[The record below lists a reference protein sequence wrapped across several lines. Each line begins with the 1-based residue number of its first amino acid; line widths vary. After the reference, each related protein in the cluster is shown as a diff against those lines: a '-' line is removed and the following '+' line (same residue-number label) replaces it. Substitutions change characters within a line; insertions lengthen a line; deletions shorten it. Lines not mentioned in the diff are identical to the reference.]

1 MVPRT
6 ESNRGPIDYKS
17 IALPAELQGHKV
29 ICRIF
34 SLISQLNQCLKN
46 IISVRSLLAAHTDSA
61 TCRAAGTDLS
71 VYGRYMNLFQ
81 IQISFACFHPV
92 IIKSNGVENY
102 DKQKHKIYK
111 NIT

>member
-1 MVPRT
+1 MLKL
-6 ESNRGPIDYKS
+6 NDYKS

-46 IISVRSLLAAHTDSA
+46 IISVRCLLAAHADSA
-61 TCRAAGTDLS
+61 TCSVVVTDLS
-71 VYGRYMNLFQ
+71 VWSRYENLFQ
-81 IQISFACFHPV
+81 IQISFACLHPV

-102 DKQKHKIYK
+102 DKKKHKIYK
-111 NIT
+111 SST